1 MRTLLKQ
8 YLEHDISR
16 RNFAKSM
23 LALGFSSWAI
33 NSVLHSAAMAAS
45 TSSVEAYDVEG
56 SGGMIVAEC
65 FKAAGI
71 EYIFDCNSTG
81 QNPFYDA
88 LSVRSELNLIVAV
101 HEG

>member
-1 MRTLLKQ
+1 
-8 YLEHDISR
+8 
-16 RNFAKSM
+16 M
-23 LALGFSSWAI
+23 LALGFSSSAI

-71 EYIFDCNSTG
+71 KYIFDCNSTG